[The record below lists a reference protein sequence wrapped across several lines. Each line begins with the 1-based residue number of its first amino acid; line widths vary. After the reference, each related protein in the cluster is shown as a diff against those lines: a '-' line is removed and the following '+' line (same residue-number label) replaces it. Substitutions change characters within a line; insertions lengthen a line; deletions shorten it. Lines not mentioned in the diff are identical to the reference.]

1 MPHTSASW
9 LDTDEEAIFALA
21 NQTEGITL
29 VKLGSMKGIV
39 TVHTLKASSYLGRL
53 WDNIGGKL
61 WILRNFVIEGV
72 ACQRLQATPP
82 LQVVDF
88 SFVCLKS
95 NDLI

>member
-53 WDNIGGKL
+53 WDNIGGTL
-61 WILRNFVIEGV
+61 WI
-72 ACQRLQATPP
+72 
-82 LQVVDF
+82 F
-88 SFVCLKS
+88 SFFCLKS
-95 NDLI
+95 NDLKKETDLVIRKTSLMLK

>member
-61 WILRNFVIEGV
+61 WIFRLSFFQRFDLKRETYLVLRK
-72 ACQRLQATPP
+72 T
-82 LQVVDF
+82 
-88 SFVCLKS
+88 S
-95 NDLI
+95 

>member
-1 MPHTSASW
+1 MIDGNFEL
-9 LDTDEEAIFALA
+9 LDILVSIKKIGFWKWFTFSDEEAIFALA

-61 WILRNFVIEGV
+61 WS
-72 ACQRLQATPP
+72 
-82 LQVVDF
+82 F
-88 SFVCLKS
+88 SV
-95 NDLI
+95 